1 MEILLRWAGAQIV
14 GVVLTAAV
22 IFRDLTRVPGVRT
35 QTLTEFLM
43 AYSDKLSGIG
53 ITLCLFVLNDLAF
66 RATDPQKNLQCVG
79 FLIRFPAVTLL
90 YLLFVYSLMYGIG
103 LMTIPFAFA
112 HLFVGYGYFFYGFL
126 ILLAS
131 TLVLSLLYVIRL
143 EIWAHRH

>member
-14 GVVLTAAV
+14 GVALTAVV
-22 IFRDLTRVPGVRT
+22 IFRDLARAPGVRT

-53 ITLCLFVLNDLAF
+53 ITLCVFVLNDLVF
-66 RATDPQKNLQCVG
+66 RSTDPQKNVQCVA
-79 FLIRFPAVTLL
+79 FLIRFPAVALL
-90 YLLFVYSLMYGIG
+90 YLLFVYSLVYGIA

-112 HLFVGYGYFFYGFL
+112 HLFVGYDYFFYGFL
-126 ILLAS
+126 VLLTS

-143 EIWAHRH
+143 EIWALRH